1 MPLVSFLGVAGGIS
15 IVRAAVMLNAL
26 LSVWIAVLLVMRM
39 RQSRHAERAIESVGS
54 GYWVLNARG
63 EFVDVNA
70 AYCRMVGYT
79 RKQILSMHIAD
90 FEAVATRD
98 GIRKQIERILLN
110 GQERFETRH
119 KKRNGGWVELEITV
133 TAVAKQQVI
142 VYLRD
147 ISERKK
153 AAIEINQLALYD
165 PLTGLPNRR
174 LLQDRTEQVL
184 LNSSRSKH
192 HGALLFIDLDHFK
205 TLNDT
210 LGHAKGDDLLRQ
222 VARRLSS
229 CVREG
234 DTVARFGGDE
244 FVVVLAR
251 LSIDAG
257 EAAAEV
263 KSIAIKILNLLA
275 RTFQLGDID
284 HTTTASIGISLFSN
298 NELSLEDVLKQADLA
313 MYKSK
318 AAGRNG
324 LHFFDPAMQV
334 AIEARMALE
343 SDLRSALREQQLV
356 LHYQPQ
362 TTRDRRISGAEALV
376 RWQHPK
382 LGLVLPNQFIPLA
395 EESGIILLLGQWVLE
410 AACRQLVQWAAAA
423 RTADLVVSVNV
434 SVRQLQQ
441 PDFVEQVLSAL
452 LRTGA
457 NPRRLKL
464 ELTESVLVSNI
475 EDVIAKM
482 TALKDHGVSFALD
495 DFGTGYSSLAY
506 LSRLPIDQLKIDRS
520 FVSQM
525 VSSENA
531 ESICVAV
538 ISLARSL
545 NLTVV
550 AEGVE
555 TEAQFHLLTR
565 VHQCEYVQG
574 YLLGRPCPVAAF
586 DALLR
591 VDVRQQVQG

>member
-1 MPLVSFLGVAGGIS
+1 MVLDS
-15 IVRAAVMLNAL
+15 IVGVTGEMGLLGAGVVLMVAVALWLATTLAVRLRQTKNA
-26 LSVWIAVLLVMRM
+26 
-39 RQSRHAERAIESVGS
+39 QRAIESVGS
-54 GYWVLNARG
+54 GYWVLNARA
-63 EFVDVNA
+63 EFIDVNA

-79 RKQILSMHIAD
+79 RAQILSMSIAD
-90 FEAVATRD
+90 FEAVATQD
-98 GIRKQIERILLN
+98 GIRKQIGRILLK

-119 KKRNGGWVELEITV
+119 KKSNGDWVELEITV
-133 TAVAKQQVI
+133 TAVGKQQAI

-147 ISERKK
+147 ISERKR
-153 AAIEINQLALYD
+153 AAIEINQLALFD
-165 PLTGLPNRR
+165 PLTALPNRR
-174 LLQDRTEQVL
+174 LLQDRIEQAL
-184 LNSSRSKH
+184 HNAARSKH

-222 VARRLSS
+222 VAGRLVS

-244 FVVVLAR
+244 FVVLLAR
-251 LSIDAG
+251 LCVDAN

-263 KSIAIKILNLLA
+263 KSIAIHILSQLA
-275 RTFQLGDID
+275 RTFHLGDID

-298 NELSLEDVLKQADLA
+298 SALSLEDVLKQADLA

-318 AAGRNG
+318 AAGRNT

-362 TTRDRRISGAEALV
+362 TTSDRRITGAEALV
-376 RWQHPK
+376 RWQHPR
-382 LGLVLPNQFIPLA
+382 LGLVLPARFIPLA
-395 EESGIILLLGQWVLE
+395 EESGIIIQLGEWVLE
-410 AACRQLVQWAAAA
+410 TACLQLVQWA
-423 RTADLVVSVNV
+423 RQVHTADLVLAVNV
-434 SVRQLQQ
+434 SFRQLQQ
-441 PDFVEQVLSAL
+441 ADFVEKVMAIVQ
-452 LRTGA
+452 RTGA

-482 TALKDHGVSFALD
+482 SALKTRGVSFSLD

-506 LSRLPIDQLKIDRS
+506 LSRLPIDQLKIDRT
-520 FVSQM
+520 FVADM
-525 VSSENA
+525 ESSENA

-545 NLTVV
+545 NLKVV

-555 TEAQFHLLTR
+555 TEAQFRLLTR
-565 VHQCEYVQG
+565 VHRCEYVQG
-574 YLLGRPCPVAAF
+574 YLLGRPGPIADF
-586 DALLR
+586 NALL
-591 VDVRQQVQG
+591 D

>member
-1 MPLVSFLGVAGGIS
+1 MVLDS
-15 IVRAAVMLNAL
+15 IVGVTGEMGLLGAGVVLMVAVALWLATTLAVRLRQTKNA
-26 LSVWIAVLLVMRM
+26 
-39 RQSRHAERAIESVGS
+39 QRAIESVGS
-54 GYWVLNARG
+54 GYWVLNARA
-63 EFVDVNA
+63 EFIDVNA

-79 RKQILSMHIAD
+79 RAQILSMSIAD
-90 FEAVATRD
+90 FEAVATQD
-98 GIRKQIERILLN
+98 GIRKQIGRILLK

-119 KKRNGGWVELEITV
+119 KKSNGDWVELEITV
-133 TAVAKQQVI
+133 TAVGKQQAI

-147 ISERKK
+147 ISERKR
-153 AAIEINQLALYD
+153 AAIEINQLALFD
-165 PLTGLPNRR
+165 PLTALPNRR
-174 LLQDRTEQVL
+174 LLQDRIEQAL
-184 LNSSRSKH
+184 HNAARSKH

-222 VARRLSS
+222 VAGRLVS

-251 LSIDAG
+251 LCVDAN

-263 KSIAIKILNLLA
+263 KSIAIHILSQLA
-275 RTFQLGDID
+275 RTFHLGDID

-298 NELSLEDVLKQADLA
+298 SALSLEDVLKQADLA

-318 AAGRNG
+318 AAGRNT

-362 TTRDRRISGAEALV
+362 TTSDRRITGAEALV
-376 RWQHPK
+376 RWQHPR
-382 LGLVLPNQFIPLA
+382 LGLVLPARFIPLA
-395 EESGIILLLGQWVLE
+395 EESGIIIQLGEWVLE
-410 AACRQLVQWAAAA
+410 TACLQLVQWA
-423 RTADLVVSVNV
+423 RQVHTADLVLAVNV
-434 SVRQLQQ
+434 SFRQLQQ
-441 PDFVEQVLSAL
+441 ADFVEKVMAIVQ
-452 LRTGA
+452 RTGA

-482 TALKDHGVSFALD
+482 SALKTRGVSFSLD

-506 LSRLPIDQLKIDRS
+506 LSRLPIDQLKIDRT
-520 FVSQM
+520 FVADM
-525 VSSENA
+525 ESSENA

-545 NLTVV
+545 NLKVV

-555 TEAQFHLLTR
+555 TEAQFRLLTR
-565 VHQCEYVQG
+565 VHRCEYVQG
-574 YLLGRPCPVAAF
+574 YLLGRPGPIADF
-586 DALLR
+586 NALL
-591 VDVRQQVQG
+591 D

>member
-1 MPLVSFLGVAGGIS
+1 MNVDAILAAAGDIGMVHAAICLNLLLTLW
-15 IVRAAVMLNAL
+15 IAAVLTVRL
-26 LSVWIAVLLVMRM
+26 R
-39 RQSRHAERAIESVGS
+39 RTRHAEKAIESVGS
-54 GYWVLNARG
+54 GYWVLDARG
-63 EFVDVNA
+63 QFVDVNA

-79 RKQILSMHIAD
+79 RSQILAMHIAD
-90 FEAVATRD
+90 FEAVATREA
-98 GIRKQIERILLN
+98 IHKQIERILKK

-119 KKRNGGWVELEITV
+119 KKSNGEWVELEVTV
-133 TAVAKQQVI
+133 TAVGKQQVI

-153 AAIEINQLALYD
+153 AEIEINHLALYD

-174 LLQDRTEQVL
+174 LLQDRVEQAL
-184 LNSSRSKH
+184 LKTSRSKH

-222 VARRLSS
+222 VAQRLSS
-229 CVREG
+229 SVREG

-251 LSIDAG
+251 LSMDAS

-263 KSIAIKILNLLA
+263 KSMALEILNLLA

-298 NELSLEDVLKQADLA
+298 NALSLEDLLKQADLA

-356 LHYQPQ
+356 LHFQPQ
-362 TTRDRRISGAEALV
+362 TTRDRRITGAEALV

-382 LGLVLPNQFIPLA
+382 FGLVLPGHFIPLA
-395 EESGIILLLGQWVLE
+395 EESGIILQLGEWVLE
-410 AACRQLVQWAAAA
+410 TACRQLVRWASQAH
-423 RTADLVVSVNV
+423 TADLVMAVNV
-434 SVRQLQQ
+434 SVRQLQHA
-441 PDFVEQVLSAL
+441 DFVGQVLGVL
-452 LRTGA
+452 RRTGA
-457 NPRRLKL
+457 RPQRLKL
-464 ELTESVLVSNI
+464 ELTESVLVSSI

-482 TALKDHGVSFALD
+482 TALKVQGVSFSLD

-506 LSRLPIDQLKIDRS
+506 LSRLPIDQLKIDRT
-520 FVSQM
+520 FVADM

-538 ISLARSL
+538 MSLARSL
-545 NLTVV
+545 NLKVV

-574 YLLGRPCPVAAF
+574 YLLGHPCPIAEF
-586 DALLR
+586 DALLA
-591 VDVRQQVQG
+591 

>member
-1 MPLVSFLGVAGGIS
+1 MPWVSVLGVAGGIS
-15 IVRAAVMLNAL
+15 IVSAEVVLNAL
-26 LSVWIAVLLVMRM
+26 LGVWIAVLLVMRM

-54 GYWVLNARG
+54 GYWVLDARG
-63 EFVDVNA
+63 EFIDVNA

-98 GIRKQIERILLN
+98 GIRAQIERILLN

-119 KKRNGGWVELEITV
+119 KKRNGGWVELEVTV
-133 TAVAKQQVI
+133 TAVAKHQVI

-153 AAIEINQLALYD
+153 AAIEINQLALFD

-174 LLQDRTEQVL
+174 LLQDRIEQAL
-184 LNSSRSKH
+184 HNASRSKH

-222 VARRLSS
+222 VAQRLSS
-229 CVREG
+229 CLREG

-251 LSIDAG
+251 LSVDAG
-257 EAAAEV
+257 DAAAEV
-263 KSIAIKILNLLA
+263 KSISTKILTLLA
-275 RTFQLGDID
+275 RTFELGDID

-298 NELSLEDVLKQADLA
+298 NALSLEDVLKQADLA

-356 LHYQPQ
+356 LYYQPQ
-362 TTRDRRISGAEALV
+362 TTPDRRIRGAEALV

-395 EESGIILLLGQWVLE
+395 EESGMVLQLGLWVLE
-410 AACRQLVQWAAAA
+410 TACRQLVQWATTA
-423 RTADLVVSVNV
+423 RTADLELAVNV

-441 PDFVEQVLSAL
+441 ADFVEQVLSAL

-482 TALKDHGVSFALD
+482 TALKAHGVSFSLD

-520 FVSQM
+520 FVAQM

-555 TEAQFHLLTR
+555 TEAQFDLLTR

-574 YLLGRPCPVAAF
+574 YLLGRPCPIAEF
-586 DALLR
+586 DALLAYGPEAR
-591 VDVRQQVQG
+591 